1 MYVSSANIV
10 KHVFYTMPPSPPVHH
25 APGPRGRALWQGVR
39 RLQHQTLAACLSL
52 RTQFGDVV
60 RLPLWPYPMYLI
72 SHPDAIQYVLRDHA
86 GNYRKGALFQS
97 IAALQGQGLLTSEG
111 DLWRRQRR
119 LAQQAF
125 RQQHLSPFGIIM
137 TEEAQAVVHCWRQ
150 AAHTREPINVTAW
163 MHRLAF
169 RIVGR
174 ALLGIDPEALD
185 EVGRQLQAVGRQ
197 LFPHLTARFTR
208 TWMLPAWMPMPS
220 RQRFRRAVA
229 LYNAIAQRLITAR
242 RQALQHTPTAPT
254 DVLAL
259 LIAAS
264 HDAMTEQQIRDEV
277 ITFIGA
283 GVETSAQAL
292 SWTWYFLATSPE
304 ATQRV
309 QAELHRVLGTRPPTP
324 QDLPNLPYCR
334 MVLDEALRL
343 YPPAA
348 ILPRQANTADVING
362 YAIPKNA
369 VILMSQYVT
378 HRHPDFWPEP
388 ERFCP
393 ERFAPAQV
401 ALRHNFAYF
410 PFGAGPRVCIGKSFA
425 LLEMQ
430 LALATIAQA
439 YNLQLVAD
447 RPVVPHLSTTLQPQ
461 GGLWM
466 TVQARQ

>member
-10 KHVFYTMPPSPPVHH
+10 KRVFHTMTPSSPVNH
-25 APGPRGRALWQGVR
+25 APGPRGRALWQSMR
-39 RLQHQTLAACLSL
+39 RLQHQTLAVCLSL

-60 RLPLWPYPMYLI
+60 RLPLWPHPLYLI

-111 DLWRRQRR
+111 DFWRRQRR

-125 RQQHLSPFGIIM
+125 RPQHLSLFGTIM

-150 AAHTREPINVTAW
+150 AAHTGEPINVAAW
-163 MHRLAF
+163 MHRLTF

-174 ALLGIDPEALD
+174 ALLGIAPEELD
-185 EVGRQLQAVGRQ
+185 EVGRQLQAVGQQ
-197 LFPHLTARFTR
+197 LFPYLAARFTR
-208 TWMLPAWMPMPS
+208 AWILPAWMPMPS
-220 RQRFRRAVA
+220 RRRFRRAVA
-229 LYNAIAQRLITAR
+229 LYNAIAQRLISAR
-242 RQALQHTPTAPT
+242 RQALRHTPTAST

-259 LIAAS
+259 LIATG
-264 HDAMTEQQIRDEV
+264 HDAMTEQQLRDEV

-292 SWTWYFLATSPE
+292 SWTWYLLATSPE
-304 ATQRV
+304 AAQRL
-309 QAELHRVLGTRPPTP
+309 QAELHSVLGTSPPTP
-324 QDLPNLPYCR
+324 QDLPHLPYCR

-343 YPPAA
+343 YSPAA

-393 ERFAPAQV
+393 ERFAPAQR
-401 ALRHNFAYF
+401 ALRHDFAYF
-410 PFGAGPRVCIGKSFA
+410 PFGAGPRVCIGKQFA

-439 YNLQLVAD
+439 YNLQLLAD

-461 GGLWM
+461 DGLWM

>member
-1 MYVSSANIV
+1 
-10 KHVFYTMPPSPPVHH
+10 
-25 APGPRGRALWQGVR
+25 
-39 RLQHQTLAACLSL
+39 
-52 RTQFGDVV
+52 
-60 RLPLWPYPMYLI
+60 
-72 SHPDAIQYVLRDHA
+72 
-86 GNYRKGALFQS
+86 
-97 IAALQGQGLLTSEG
+97 
-111 DLWRRQRR
+111 
-119 LAQQAF
+119 
-125 RQQHLSPFGIIM
+125 
-137 TEEAQAVVHCWRQ
+137 
-150 AAHTREPINVTAW
+150 
-163 MHRLAF
+163 MHRLTF

-174 ALLGIDPEALD
+174 ALLGIELGALD
-185 EVGRQLQAVGRQ
+185 EYGRQLQAVGQQ
-197 LFPHLTARFTR
+197 LLPHLAGRLTR
-208 TWMLPAWMPMPS
+208 PWVLPAWFPMPG

-229 LYNAIAQRLITAR
+229 LYNAIAQRIITAR
-242 RQALQHTPTAPT
+242 RQALQHAPTAPT

-259 LIAAS
+259 LIAAD
-264 HDAMTEQQIRDEV
+264 HDAMTEQQLRDEV

-292 SWTWYFLATSPE
+292 SWTWYLLAAYPE
-304 ATQRV
+304 AAQRM

-324 QDLPNLPYCR
+324 QDLPHLPYCR

-343 YPPAA
+343 FPPAA
-348 ILPRQANTADVING
+348 IVPRQANTADVING

-401 ALRHNFAYF
+401 ALRHDFAYF
-410 PFGAGPRVCIGKSFA
+410 PFGAGARVCIGKPFA
-425 LLEMQ
+425 LLEMH

-439 YNLQLVAD
+439 YNLQLLAD